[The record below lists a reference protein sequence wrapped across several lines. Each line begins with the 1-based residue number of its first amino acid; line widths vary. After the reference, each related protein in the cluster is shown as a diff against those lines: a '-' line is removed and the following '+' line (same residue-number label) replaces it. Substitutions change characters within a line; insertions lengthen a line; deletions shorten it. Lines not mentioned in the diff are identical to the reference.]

1 MARFNHP
8 AATDLSLARVLHA
21 LSDPI
26 RLYMVRRLATEGE
39 LTCGALGADR
49 PKSTMSHH
57 FKMLRDA
64 GVIRTRTEGVIHF
77 NGLRQ
82 GDLELR
88 FPGLLGSVVN
98 AIPREIP
105 EGVPVVPRAAE
116 AA

>member
-8 AATDLSLARVLHA
+8 LTADLSLARVLHA

-57 FKMLRDA
+57 FKTLRDA
-64 GVIRTRTEGVIHF
+64 GVIRTRTEGVVHYNDIRH
-77 NGLRQ
+77 R
-82 GDLELR
+82 DLEQR
-88 FPGLLGSVVN
+88 FPELLGSVIR
-98 AIPREIP
+98 AIPQEAP
-105 EGVPVVPRAAE
+105 EDLCAE
-116 AA
+116 AKLA